1 MKPIGKYIVIKK
13 IEEELKTKSGL
24 LLSAQDASGFR
35 YKKGEVIKEGT
46 DVDVIKNGDTIYYDG
61 SAGHQ
66 MLINDNPYTVIT
78 ERDVVVVL

>member
-35 YKKGEVIKEGT
+35 YKKAEVIKEGT
-46 DVDVIKNGDTIYYDG
+46 DVKVIKNGDVIYYDG
-61 SAGHQ
+61 ATGHQ
-66 MLINDNPYTVIT
+66 MFINDNPYTVIT